1 MTTNYSIREMAEE
14 FDVTTRTIR
23 FYESEGLL
31 HPLREGQTRIYGDKD
46 RVHLKLIIRGKRLGL
61 SLAESKELIYLYDPK
76 NTNAK
81 QLDRL
86 LEKINER
93 RRTLEQQIEDIRVMQ
108 HELEEAETR
117 CRESIE
123 KHIKSSH

>member
-1 MTTNYSIREMAEE
+1 M
-14 FDVTTRTIR
+14 
-23 FYESEGLL
+23 
-31 HPLREGQTRIYGDKD
+31 REGQTRIYGDKD
-46 RVHLKLIIRGKRLGL
+46 RVRLKLIIRGKRLGL

-76 NTNAK
+76 STNAK
-81 QLDRL
+81 QLHRL

-123 KHIKSSH
+123 KHTNS